1 MPISEH
7 EYAEPASRM
16 QLAEK
21 LSHLS
26 SYSEFMILLLGD
38 AGSGR
43 SLLLDQLSRLH
54 EPRTQRIARIDL
66 DEKTDVSGLL
76 LLLITALRLESDAL
90 IDNRKRL
97 AAIHKHIR
105 ALAEVDIS
113 LHLHI
118 DNADYLSDNAL
129 ELLLSL
135 LQLGDS
141 APHLLLTALPD
152 FEQRAEDKGVFER
165 FESRVHIQR
174 LEPFTEV
181 EAEDFVLALLPAQAD
196 LSPKQLRKLIDAGD
210 GHPGSLKA
218 AVAALVQQGGLE
230 SQVRSFPLPPLHM
243 GAIALVLLLIT
254 GFAVWHYLPKT
265 EHEPQGIARIQV
277 APTPVSA
284 NTEPVVRV
292 DVIEAREELAQR
304 LAEQEALLS
313 AAEEPSIEED
323 DQVSPTTEQISESE
337 ADPVVEVS
345 ETAEVDAVA
354 EVVELEEVNL
364 AEETSAVTEVNTV
377 TADAV
382 AEVEPEPAPAPVL
395 PEVEAPVVADTPEP
409 IEQSAVVSAPESASE
424 PAPARTE
431 PELSTSVTP
440 GSQAEVLLEW
450 PDSGFTLQM
459 LGARSEESV
468 VKFIQ
473 SQEQPQRFYR
483 FKALFQGAP
492 WHVVVYGQYPTRA
505 AAMEAVRSLPADLR
519 DRNPWARSISS
530 VKEDIK
536 KIDQ

>member
-1 MPISEH
+1 MPVSEH
-7 EYAEPASRM
+7 EYVEPASRM

-26 SYSEFMILLLGD
+26 SYSEFMVLLLGD

-43 SLLLDQLSRLH
+43 SLLLEQLAQQH
-54 EPRTQRIARIDL
+54 EPRTQRIARLDL
-66 DEKTDVSGLL
+66 EEKTDVSGILI
-76 LLLITALRLESDAL
+76 LLISALRLESDAL

-97 AAIHKHIR
+97 AAIHKHLR
-105 ALAEVDIS
+105 ALTEVDIT

-135 LQLGDS
+135 LQLNES
-141 APHLLLTALPD
+141 APHLLLTALPS
-152 FEQRAEDKGVFER
+152 FEQRASDKGVFER
-165 FESRVHIQR
+165 FENRVHIQR

-181 EAEDFVLALLPAQAD
+181 EAEDFVLALLPAQAN

-210 GHPGSLKA
+210 RHPGSLKA
-218 AVAALVQQGGLE
+218 AISALVQQGGLE

-243 GAIALVLLLIT
+243 GAIAMVLLLIT
-254 GFAVWHYLPKT
+254 GFAVWHYVPRA
-265 EHEPQGIARIQV
+265 EHEPQGMARIQV
-277 APTPVSA
+277 MPDPVAVDSQS
-284 NTEPVVRV
+284 VVRV

-304 LAEQEALLS
+304 IAEQEALLT
-313 AAEEPSIEED
+313 APDAQVEEPPQTEP
-323 DQVSPTTEQISESE
+323 VSGLAGEAESALDVTPL
-337 ADPVVEVS
+337 AD
-345 ETAEVDAVA
+345 AG
-354 EVVELEEVNL
+354 
-364 AEETSAVTEVNTV
+364 
-377 TADAV
+377 AV
-382 AEVEPEPAPAPVL
+382 AEVEPLSEVDAVADEQAVAMVNDEAEPEPDPIQSEVEVPVAEETPEQSEPSVAVSTPEPEPVAEPAAPAP
-395 PEVEAPVVADTPEP
+395 EP
-409 IEQSAVVSAPESASE
+409 PAVS
-424 PAPARTE
+424 TE
-431 PELSTSVTP
+431 PELTASVTP
-440 GSQAEVLLEW
+440 GSQAEMLLGW

-492 WHVVVYGQYPTRA
+492 WNVVVYGQYPTRA

-536 KIDQ
+536 KSINNA